1 MLIGQVVY
9 CFSLSK
15 VLKIELLFR
24 QSNFFELYP
33 QVYLYSRYL
42 ITQIGEDWSVSGDSP
57 GNHEQVM
64 ALRGP

>member
-57 GNHEQVM
+57 GNPEQVM

>member
-42 ITQIGEDWSVSGDSP
+42 ITQIGEDWSVSGDRP
-57 GNHEQVM
+57 GNREQVM